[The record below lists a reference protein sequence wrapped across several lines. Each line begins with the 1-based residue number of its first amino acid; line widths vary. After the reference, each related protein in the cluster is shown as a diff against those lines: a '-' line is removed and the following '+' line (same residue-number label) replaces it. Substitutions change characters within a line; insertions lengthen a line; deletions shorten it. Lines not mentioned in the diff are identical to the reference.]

1 MGFWGLQFRTSA
13 ERHYVDLLLCELYMM
28 QERWGKIFGA
38 SEYFLSALGTCS
50 TEVGCSHTLSIIVN
64 VSNQTIIDSSG

>member
-1 MGFWGLQFRTSA
+1 MGFLGLHLRTSA

-38 SEYFLSALGTCS
+38 SEYFLSALGTAPQKL
-50 TEVGCSHTLSIIVN
+50 GAPIR
-64 VSNQTIIDSSG
+64 